1 MKKTLILLLC
11 ALGVVSSE
19 AQQILDLHTGRL
31 NREQTS
37 TVPIRDIE
45 ELKDGY
51 MVTYTFDK
59 AMVRPDKLFSGTY
72 FWEMD
77 GFGMNNTSGEPR
89 TLLRNDLISVPFG
102 YSAKVEVTDS
112 SYCDFDYE
120 LTPARQPLLNSSNE
134 IYTRQNVLAIKPYK
148 GFMPAEI
155 VSQSG
160 ILSYR
165 GHKMC
170 QTTVRPIQYNY
181 ATKTVRAYTSITYKV
196 TYIPDQDTTKQI
208 VKPSK
213 ISLEDHFLS
222 NNVIGPW
229 LKKKNNAKSSS
240 SSQAD
245 VRDYLILTISPYAE
259 AAYRL
264 AAWKRLMGFNVHVV
278 IRDIWRFSSVVK
290 GAIHDANIDCTMDG
304 STLDYILLLGDYND
318 LPAKTSSLHID
329 HISDFSF
336 GCIEDDD
343 IQDAYCGRLSVS
355 TTEEAL
361 TVVDKIIN
369 YERNPPTAQSFYN
382 NALHCA
388 YFQDENND
396 GIEDRRFIETSEDI
410 RTYVMN
416 KGKYVRRV
424 YTTPSNVTPLY
435 WNNDVYSNGGSIPDE
450 LKKPGFTWN
459 GNATD
464 ISNAI
469 NNGVFYVYLNSHG
482 EVTKW
487 NYPEYTQQNISNLT
501 NGNLLPVVF
510 SMACSTGKFDED
522 CFAETFLRKS
532 NGGCVAIF
540 GATQTCYSGYDDALS
555 TGMFDAIWP
564 NPGLHITIPNTNNS
578 FSTTPEPTYELGQIM
593 AQGMARVAETYGST
607 DNYVRYTKEVYHC
620 FGDPSMKIYTE
631 LPTAFSNVSVVRSS
645 GSVSVSLASGEEARI
660 TTYDPITGD
669 VQSFIGNSA
678 TVTTPNPGL
687 TTVCVSGHNRI
698 PFIQEP
704 GVLYIQNTNIT
715 GTLNETRDV
724 IKVGNHVTPTIPSGN
739 VTTSAANIT
748 LNGRE
753 VLLDRGTSISA
764 GSTLHVNP

>member
-134 IYTRQNVLAIKPYK
+134 IYTKQNVLAIKPYK

-196 TYIPDQDTTKQI
+196 TFIPEKDDLADKRLMP
-208 VKPSK
+208 KYLSP
-213 ISLEDHFLS
+213 EDHFLS

-229 LKKKNNAKSSS
+229 MKKKNNAKSSS
-240 SSQAD
+240 SAQAD
-245 VRDYLILTISPYAE
+245 VRDYLILTTSPYAE

-264 AAWKRLMGFNVHVV
+264 AAWKRLMGFNVHVA
-278 IRDIWRFSSVVK
+278 IRDKWFISTAEN
-290 GAIHDANIDCTMDG
+290 AISDAYYDEPALYYLLIIGDFNDVPTRKHTLINRHLTDFHYSCFNID
-304 STLDYILLLGDYND
+304 N
-318 LPAKTSSLHID
+318 
-329 HISDFSF
+329 
-336 GCIEDDD
+336 
-343 IQDAYCGRLSVS
+343 IQDIYYGRLSVS
-355 TTEEAL
+355 TSEEAL

-388 YFQDENND
+388 YFQDDNND

-424 YTTPSNVTPLY
+424 YTTPSDVTPLY
-435 WNNDVYSNGGSIPDE
+435 WNDSLYSSGGLIPNE
-450 LKKPGFTWN
+450 LRREKFQWN

-469 NNGVFYVYLNSHG
+469 NNGVFYALLRDHG
-482 EVTKW
+482 EVTEW
-487 NYPEYTQQNISNLT
+487 WQPEYTQQNISNLT
-501 NGNLLPVVF
+501 NGNLLPVIF
-510 SMACSTGKFDED
+510 SICCLTGKFDED

-540 GATQTCYSGYDDALS
+540 GATEVGYSGYNDALS

-593 AQGMARVAETYGST
+593 AQGMTRVAETYNPT
-607 DNYVRYTKEVYHC
+607 DNCVQYTKEIYHC

-678 TVTTPNPGL
+678 TVTTPNPGQ

-715 GTLNETRDV
+715 GTLNGTRDV
-724 IKVGNHVTPTIPSGN
+724 IKVGNHVTPTVPSGN

-764 GSTLHVNP
+764 GSTLHINP